1 MKLTDLLNIEE
12 IRHADSKL
20 TIDSIFEKIAK
31 KLFKEYHIK
40 KGNDKYDF
48 LEIEFYYYSKEHP
61 DTCTYERNSEA
72 GDFYFHLSGID
83 IAFKS
88 DSKEGYYGGILIR
101 SLLKNSPSENSV
113 VAGPLRCQQDLFNN
127 TMNINGK
134 TLSISLEKNEK
145 ISENEPENTYRY
157 GIKSDIK
164 NKYKY
169 CYYMRRTGCDPNWT
183 RKKDGKT
190 YSYNAKPW
198 NRETESK

>member
-1 MKLTDLLNIEE
+1 MELTDLLNIEE
-12 IRHADSKL
+12 IRHVNSKM
-20 TIDSIFEKIAK
+20 TIDSIFEIIAK

-40 KGNDKYDF
+40 KGKDRYDF

-61 DTCTYERNSEA
+61 DACTYERNSEA

-88 DSKEGYYGGILIR
+88 DSKKGCYGGILIR
-101 SLLKNSPSENSV
+101 SLLKNSNSENSV

-134 TLSISLEKNEK
+134 TLSISLEQDEN

-157 GIKSDIK
+157 GIKSDI
-164 NKYKY
+164 NNGRKY

-183 RKKDGKT
+183 CKKDGKT

-198 NRETESK
+198 NRETESN